1 MGKMRP
7 IEALG
12 YIIGAGQD
20 GKTVIRVNKFLR
32 VAAAVISLLLA
43 IG

>member
-1 MGKMRP
+1 MRQAGP

-12 YIIGAGQD
+12 CIIGAGQD